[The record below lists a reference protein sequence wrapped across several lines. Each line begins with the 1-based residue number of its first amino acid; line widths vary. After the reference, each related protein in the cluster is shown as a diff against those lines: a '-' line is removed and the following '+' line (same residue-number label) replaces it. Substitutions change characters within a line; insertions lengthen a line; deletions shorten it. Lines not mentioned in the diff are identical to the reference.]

1 MPMGTGIPVLPD
13 YLSVEPEQR
22 ETQLLESAGLYSEEE
37 LVVLRIVDR
46 AMANEIFEED
56 GTDQTTGRESSSVE
70 GGGRRW

>member
-22 ETQLLESAGLYSEEE
+22 ETRLLESAGLYSEE
-37 LVVLRIVDR
+37 LVVLKIVDR

-56 GTDQTTGRESSSVE
+56 GRGQTTGWESSSVE